1 MDKYEYSYPRE
12 ELEKLI
18 DKLNKG
24 MRPAVPDEML
34 LEANILLKEMENE
47 LFDDTDSSDA
57 QELRRRADMM
67 KKKIEEDRHKAHKD
81 DIKIVKV
88 GPKQKAKIT
97 KAVST
102 SLVRAHVSDYNKTDE
117 QLYGDEERR
126 AICEKLSNIKSI
138 IRDQG
143 DYMRAM
149 KTIAE
154 AIEYSLKH
162 DYPGMKKSE
171 VIDLWRNGEIKVNI
185 PIPKLFSDYVHEITD
200 VETLRAIATGEMTMM
215 SKSELDS
222 EIVKKDYSKSKLI
235 DYEYD
240 VISPDEYNTMVEM
253 HRRGW
258 DTPLSVIFNNRGK
271 IYNQFTLS
279 SSNMFSNMYGKM
291 EIKQPEGFDW
301 FQDNAAE
308 KYLEKKR
315 GINPFD
321 SDLIASILHEKN
333 DHKLSREFRDKL
345 RYGANIRVSTTTNEG
360 FVDADLLSS
369 RRTIP
374 EKDPRTLELEQSIL
388 KAIQDNN

>member
-1 MDKYEYSYPRE
+1 MDKYEYAYPVE
-12 ELEKLI
+12 ELDALI

-34 LEANILLKEMENE
+34 LEAKIRLKEIESE
-47 LFDDTDSSDA
+47 LFDDDDGSDA
-57 QELRRRADMM
+57 QDLRRQADML
-67 KKKIEEDRHKAHKD
+67 KKKIEEERHKAHKN
-81 DIKIVKV
+81 DIKVIKV

-97 KAVST
+97 QAVST
-102 SLVRAHVSDYNKTDE
+102 SLVRAHVSDYNKTDD
-117 QLYGDEERR
+117 QLYGDEERKT
-126 AICEKLSNIKSI
+126 ICEKLSNIKSI

-149 KTIAE
+149 KAIAE

-162 DYPGMKKSE
+162 DYPGMKKNE
-171 VIDLWRNGEIKVNI
+171 VVELWHRGEIKINI

-222 EIVKKDYSKSKLI
+222 EIIKKDYSKSNLI
-235 DYEYD
+235 DYDYD
-240 VISPDEYNTMVEM
+240 VISDDEYNTMVEM

-271 IYNQFTLS
+271 IYNQFALS
-279 SSNMFSNMYGKM
+279 STNMFSNMYGKT
-291 EIKQPEGFDW
+291 EFKQPEGFDW
-301 FQDNAAE
+301 FQDDAAE

-321 SDLIASILHEKN
+321 SDLISSILNEKN
-333 DHKLSREFRDKL
+333 GRKLSREFRDKI
-345 RYGANIRVSTTTNEG
+345 RFGANIRVSTATNDG
-360 FVDADLLSS
+360 YVDVDPATS
-369 RRTIP
+369 RRSIP

-388 KAIQDNN
+388 RAIQDNN